1 MMELVERYIY
11 AVTKSLPEKQ
21 RSDIEQELRSLIED
35 MLSGQAKNDTP
46 TAKDVTAVL
55 LELGDPALL
64 ADQYRAKKSYLIGPE
79 NYDTY
84 FLVLKIVLAAVAF
97 GITLAMTISYFV
109 EPPASIIELF
119 AGYFSAIFGA
129 LLQVFAW
136 VTVIFAI
143 IENRNLPVS
152 REFKDEYWSPSDL
165 PELPD
170 KNLTIKPIESIVGLL
185 FAAIA
190 IIIFNTAEHLIS
202 IYSLSDDGVMRI
214 IPLFNQEGFRSL
226 LPLLNAMLAIGIIK
240 ESLKLVIR
248 KWTRGLALIN
258 LVFNLLSFGLFVLFI
273 RGDDLWNDVFF
284 AFWVEAGL
292 IPADADPLFLW
303 SRVITGLIA
312 VVALG
317 FLIDSAVNLYKSFR
331 YQV

>member
-1 MMELVERYIY
+1 MEMVERYIY
-11 AVTKSLPEKQ
+11 AVTKKLPEKQ

-35 MLSGQAKNDTP
+35 MLSGQAKNGTP
-46 TAKDVTAVL
+46 SAKDITAVL

-79 NYDTY
+79 NYETY

-109 EPPASIIELF
+109 EPPKSIIELF
-119 AGYFSAIFGA
+119 AGYFGAIFGA

-143 IENRNLPVS
+143 IENRSLPLS
-152 REFKDEYWSPSDL
+152 REFKDEQWSPSDL

-170 KNLTIKPIESIVGLL
+170 RNLMIKPAESIVGLL

-190 IIIFNTAEHLIS
+190 IIIFNTAEHLIG
-202 IYSLSDDGVMRI
+202 IYSFSDDGAMRL
-214 IPLFNQEGFRSL
+214 IPLFNHEGFRAL
-226 LPLLNAMLAIGIIK
+226 LPLLNIMLALGIVK
-240 ESLKLVIR
+240 ESIKLVTR
-248 KWTRGLALIN
+248 KWTKGLAMIN
-258 LVFNLLSFGLFVLFI
+258 LVFNVFSFVLFVLFI
-273 RGDDLWNDVFF
+273 RGEGLLNDAFF
-284 AFWVEAGL
+284 SFWVDAGI

-303 SRVITGLIA
+303 GRVITGLIA

-317 FLIDSAVNLYKSFR
+317 FLIDSAVILYKSFR
-331 YQV
+331 YQD

>member
-1 MMELVERYIY
+1 MVERYIF
-11 AVTKSLPEKQ
+11 AVTKKLPEKQ

-35 MLSGQAKNDTP
+35 MLSAQANNDTP
-46 TAKDVTAVL
+46 TAGDVEVVL
-55 LELGDPALL
+55 RELGDPAQL
-64 ADQYRAKKSYLIGPE
+64 ADRYRAKKSYLIGPD

-84 FLVLKIVLAAVAF
+84 FFVLKIVLAAVAF

-109 EPPASIIELF
+109 EPPKSIVELF
-119 AGYFSAIFGA
+119 VDYFSGIFGA

-143 IENRNLPVS
+143 IESRNLPVS
-152 REFKDEYWSPSDL
+152 REFKDEQWSPSDL

-170 KNLTIKPIESIVGLL
+170 RDIMIKPLESIVGLL
-185 FAAIA
+185 FAAVA
-190 IIIFNTAEHLIS
+190 VVIFNTAEHLIG
-202 IYSLSDDGVMRI
+202 IYSFAANEATRV
-214 IPLFNQEGFRSL
+214 IPLFDYEGFRSL
-226 LPLLNAMLAIGIIK
+226 LPLLNLMLALGIVK

-248 KWTRGLALIN
+248 KWTKGLAAIN
-258 LVFNLLSFGLFVLFI
+258 LVINAFSFGLFVLFI
-273 RGDDLWNDVFF
+273 RGEGLWNDAFF

-292 IPADADPLFLW
+292 IPADADPLLLW
-303 SRVITGLIA
+303 GKVITGLIA

-331 YQV
+331 YQVK